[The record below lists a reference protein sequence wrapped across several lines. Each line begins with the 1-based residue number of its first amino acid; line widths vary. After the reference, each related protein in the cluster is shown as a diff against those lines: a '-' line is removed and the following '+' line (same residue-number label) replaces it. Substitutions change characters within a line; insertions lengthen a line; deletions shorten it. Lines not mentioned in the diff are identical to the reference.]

1 MSALSEVKCGRNVLE
16 SWSPLNRRND
26 IKQGFWQPLLEA
38 EIVDTVLLCGRE
50 DDNANGFLDVCVH
63 LQDLFAG
70 ALVNGFDPEAQLMV
84 NAIFLLPSWSGIQPT
99 CRTLQRYL
107 KR

>member
-1 MSALSEVKCGRNVLE
+1 MSALSELKCGRNVLA
-16 SWSPLNRRND
+16 SWSPLNRLND
-26 IKQGFWQPLLEA
+26 IKRGFWQRLLEA

-50 DDNANGFLDVCVH
+50 DDNANSFLDACVH

-84 NAIFLLPSWSGIQPT
+84 NAIFPLSSWNGTQHSCRILL
-99 CRTLQRYL
+99 RYL